1 MSNFP
6 GENLEI
12 PKRLLEAL
20 SNQPLN
26 HLVPKADFSSTFDSS
41 LVVSMLRSNKAF
53 NAPSTEMINPPP
65 PITFDAKEEH
75 KLVFKRPGH
84 LRKGSEGANEHSD
97 MYEGLSV
104 LARGCLAATSCQ
116 VSSNEIKGEQ
126 RANVENLGELK
137 TNEYNDDI
145 LDLNVEPFAKRL
157 KVGSTVTVN
166 RTNLGEKYI
175 QDLDTLLKYIGR
187 DFSSAQTE
195 NLEYWMSLAHDKHI
209 LTEGCLAKLQISLK
223 NIISIPSSWDCVQVE
238 WLLRLLEVL
247 VDNIEFATSY
257 RSTALNDDVLNRI
270 AHASTVTI
278 FTIFLIE
285 KNDKR
290 LLLERFV
297 YEPINF
303 ISSAFEY
310 MKGSFHE
317 GNLLQVQISLF
328 QQSISLL
335 PFYIEQRPFL
345 DESLIAKL
353 VYLFSN
359 LLMDNTIELSNNL
372 LLQSCRDNIK
382 LTSKNIL
389 VIIFSKF
396 IDQREFIID
405 ELLSHVDKL
414 PLKRIQKR
422 LRKIDN
428 EVYVTDFTITI
439 ILMLEKLSC
448 LDYITSISSMPLSI
462 AKEKYSEESKLL
474 EAVSNRL
481 TNTIL
486 DKFYENPS
494 KYRHVLDNYVQD
506 LITLLPFPQWVVSQD
521 LLSLLTKK
529 LLTFFTSSHQKGANI
544 ETTCLQVLGSIG
556 SAIFEIKCSTRPNEA
571 NNLIKLF
578 NYPENLPQFLKSFEH
593 CLIFCLSKMGRR
605 SAAKYLWYKRFGA
618 LLELGDYTIND
629 EVQNENTAFLT
640 LKELQRLPEII
651 NCNSKS
657 SDKNELLDVRSDYYS
672 ILNALELTSL
682 YEPYLRLVLSLLGSE
697 KIKIKSTA
705 IKCLSML
712 ACRDQTI
719 LSSSMVKK
727 TIERTL
733 GNASASVKDAIL
745 DLVSVGSVYLHFY
758 QQINANYDDE
768 SILVRKHVLKINEKI
783 YDEST
788 LMKVKIFVATKILL
802 KIEDEE
808 DSIIEMSRQ
817 VLLKRWIYCVADVED
832 QPEMQ
837 EKVCKEVITVMS
849 GVAMTDEK
857 CAQHF
862 EWYLNFFLL
871 NRAMHATDIYEKI
884 TRSLNLLIDFLVQ
897 EITEL
902 HATDLPSEKQVMQ
915 KRGYLHLLAKFG
927 DCSVSFISRD
937 HIIALYPYLVSDE
950 KSDLQYH
957 ILHVFKNSLKKLSNF
972 KPKFLYDLETTL
984 LGRLPRMNV
993 KEMEEAIP
1001 IIWSVATQRGDTAR
1015 VTKACSSCFQHLSPY
1030 IYRAN
1035 KQPEDI
1041 DIEGKLQRLIYLA
1054 TGFARFCTF
1063 NNRTEKPLYVNDEES
1078 VYTYVAKCLLVLS
1091 RAGIPHVIRRVTI
1104 KNLAQL
1110 CGNHP
1115 KLFNSK
1121 HILNLLDEEFEGN
1134 HLDIQLVVLESLYDF
1149 FTSEE
1154 RKSIRKA
1161 GVNGSI
1167 SSNKALKVKVLKEKR
1182 IESVNDGV
1190 CSALTIRFLKSILR
1204 ICLSPDIKS
1213 SLVAFRLL
1221 KLILQYG
1228 YTNPSHCIPTI
1239 IGLTASTNEYMSY
1252 VAVKLLKE
1260 MLEKYETMVF
1270 SGISQGVKVAIEYS
1284 KTLEGSHFYKNVSF
1298 LHVLQSSIG
1307 AGKKNSSKFLRSI
1320 TKVLQVYFN
1329 RVIGAHADVETK
1341 DAILFL
1347 TSNISLLLFFTQ
1359 HQLVSLMRSIDLE
1372 SEHSREAVIDEL
1384 EKADD
1389 GEVGGPIK
1397 NTFIIQLCLQ
1407 ELRTYLFHLYGLK
1420 SDTICFEGTEDSE
1433 SKNKILPIPNTQKSN
1448 FVTILDHI
1456 IEESKSG
1463 QMCSEL
1469 FNGVKHN
1476 KLSDK
1481 TYI

>member
-26 HLVPKADFSSTFDSS
+26 YLVPKADISSTFDSS
-41 LVVSMLRSNKAF
+41 LVVSILRSNKVF
-53 NAPSTEMINPPP
+53 NTPSNEMIKCAH
-65 PITFDAKEEH
+65 PITFDAEEEQEFI
-75 KLVFKRPGH
+75 FKRPELLGKQSD
-84 LRKGSEGANEHSD
+84 RANEDSD
-97 MYEGLSV
+97 MYEGLSA
-104 LARGCLAATSCQ
+104 LAKGCLAATTCQ
-116 VSSNEIKGEQ
+116 VSSNDIQNEHQ
-126 RANVENLGELK
+126 LNVKNLGELK
-137 TNEYNDDI
+137 PSEHDENR
-145 LDLNVEPFAKRL
+145 LDLDVEPVTKRL

-175 QDLDTLLKYIGR
+175 QDLNTLLKYIGR
-187 DFSSAQTE
+187 DFSSAQTG

-209 LTEGCLAKLQISLK
+209 LTEGCLTRLQISLK
-223 NIISIPSSWDCVQVE
+223 NIISIPSIWDCVQVE
-238 WLLRLLEVL
+238 WMLRLLEVM
-247 VDNIEFATSY
+247 VENIELATSY
-257 RSTALNDDVLNRI
+257 RSTGINDDMLNRI
-270 AHASTVTI
+270 AHASTATI

-290 LLLERFV
+290 LFLERFV

-303 ISSAFEY
+303 ISNAFEY
-310 MKGSFHE
+310 MKGRFD
-317 GNLLQVQISLF
+317 GDNLLQDQIPLF
-328 QQSISLL
+328 QQSICLL
-335 PFYIEQRPFL
+335 PSYIEQRPFL
-345 DESLIAKL
+345 DEGLIAKL

-359 LLMDNTIELSNNL
+359 LLMDNSVELSNNL
-372 LLQSCRDNIK
+372 QLQSCRNNIK
-382 LTSKNIL
+382 LTSKDIL
-389 VIIFSKF
+389 VTLFSKF

-405 ELLSHVDKL
+405 ELLSHVEKL

-428 EVYVTDFTITI
+428 EVYVSDFTITI
-439 ILMLEKLSC
+439 ISIIEKLNC
-448 LDYITSISSMPLSI
+448 LDCITSISKMPLSFV
-462 AKEKYSEESKLL
+462 KEKYLEESKLL
-474 EAVSNRL
+474 EAVSNRV
-481 TNTIL
+481 TNAIL

-494 KYRHVLDNYVQD
+494 NYRHVLDNYVQD
-506 LITLLPFPQWVVSQD
+506 LITLLPFPQWVASQD
-521 LLSLLTKK
+521 LLSLITKK
-529 LLTFFTSSHQKGANI
+529 LLMFFTSSHPKGASI
-544 ETTCLQVLGSIG
+544 ENTCLQVLGSIG
-556 SAIFEIKCSTRPNEA
+556 SVIFEIKCSSRPNEG

-578 NYPENLPQFLKSFEH
+578 NYPENLPQFLQSFEH
-593 CLIFCLSKMGRR
+593 CLCFCLSKMGRR
-605 SAAKYLWYKRFGA
+605 PAAKYLWYKRFGV
-618 LLELGDYTIND
+618 LLELGDYATND
-629 EVQNENTAFLT
+629 EVQNENTTSMTF
-640 LKELQRLPEII
+640 KELQKPLEII
-651 NCNSKS
+651 ACNSKL
-657 SDKNELLDVRSDYYS
+657 SDKNDFLNVRSDYYS

-682 YEPYLRLVLSLLGSE
+682 YEPYLKLLLSLLGSE

-712 ACRDQTI
+712 ACRDQAI

-733 GNASASVKDAIL
+733 ENASASVKDAIL
-745 DLVSVGSVYLHFY
+745 DLVSIGSVYLHFY

-768 SILVRKHVLKINEKI
+768 SILIRKHVLKINEKI
-783 YDEST
+783 YDESI
-788 LMKVKIFVATKILL
+788 LVKVKIFVAAKILL

-808 DSIIEMSRQ
+808 DAIIEMSRQ
-817 VLLKRWIYCVADVED
+817 VLLKRWIFCVAEVEG
-832 QPEMQ
+832 QPEMH
-837 EKVCKEVITVMS
+837 ENVCKEIITVMS

-857 CAQHF
+857 CSQHF

-871 NRAMHATDIYEKI
+871 NRAMHATDIFEKI
-884 TRSLNLLIDFLVQ
+884 TRILNQLIDFLVQ

-902 HATDLPSEKQVMQ
+902 HAIDLLSEEQVM
-915 KRGYLHLLAKFG
+915 KRRSHLHLLAKFG
-927 DCSVSFISRD
+927 DCSVSFINRD

-957 ILHVFKNSLKKLSNF
+957 ILHVFKNTLKNLFNF

-984 LGRLPRMNV
+984 LVRLPRMNV
-993 KEMEEAIP
+993 KEMEEAMP
-1001 IIWSVATQRGDTAR
+1001 IIWSVAKQRGDTAR

-1030 IYRAN
+1030 INRAN
-1035 KQPEDI
+1035 KQPESI

-1063 NNRTEKPLYVNDEES
+1063 NNRNERPLYVSDDES

-1134 HLDIQLVVLESLYDF
+1134 HLDIQLVILESLYDF

-1154 RKSIRKA
+1154 RKSIRKS

-1167 SSNKALKVKVLKEKR
+1167 SSNKALKKKLLKEKR

-1190 CSALTIRFLKSILR
+1190 CSALVIRFLKSILR
-1204 ICLSPDIKS
+1204 ICLSPDIKG

-1221 KLILQYG
+1221 QLILQYG

-1239 IGLTASTNEYMSY
+1239 IGLIASTNQYMSY

-1260 MLEKYETMVF
+1260 MFEKYETMVF

-1284 KTLEGSHFYKNVSF
+1284 KTLKGVYFYKNASF
-1298 LHVLQSSIG
+1298 LQILQSSIG
-1307 AGKKNSSKFLRSI
+1307 TGKKNSSKFLRSI
-1320 TKVLQVYFN
+1320 SKVLQVYMN
-1329 RVIGAHADVETK
+1329 RVVGAHADVETK
-1341 DAILFL
+1341 DVILFL
-1347 TSNISLLLFFTQ
+1347 TSNLSFLIFFTQ
-1359 HQLVSLMRSIDLE
+1359 HQLVSLMKSIDLE
-1372 SEHSREAVIDEL
+1372 SEHSREAVIDEM
-1384 EKADD
+1384 ENGDNR
-1389 GEVGGPIK
+1389 EVEGPVK
-1397 NTFIIQLCLQ
+1397 NTIIIQLALQ
-1407 ELRTYLFHLYGLK
+1407 ELRSYLFHLYGLK
-1420 SDTICFEGTEDSE
+1420 SDTMSFEDTEDFE
-1433 SKNKILPIPNTQKSN
+1433 LKNKQLSIPNSPSSN

-1456 IEESKSG
+1456 IEESMSG
-1463 QMCSEL
+1463 KLSSEL
-1469 FNGVKHN
+1469 FTKVKHN
-1476 KLSDK
+1476 KLTDK
-1481 TYI
+1481 AYI